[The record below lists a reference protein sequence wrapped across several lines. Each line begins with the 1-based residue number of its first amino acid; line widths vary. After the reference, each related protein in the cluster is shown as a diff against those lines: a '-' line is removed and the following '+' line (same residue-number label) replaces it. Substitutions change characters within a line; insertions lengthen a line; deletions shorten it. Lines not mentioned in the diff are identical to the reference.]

1 MNTSLRILP
10 QRRPS
15 YNGNNRLKQ
24 LGFAIDYEAWQIE
37 EILRCTEDPIYFI
50 ETYCK
55 IVSLD
60 RGLVP
65 FTLYDCQKE
74 KVHTIL
80 NNRKVILMEGRQ
92 QGKTITSAACILW
105 YTLFQDNKTVA
116 ILANKAAAAREV
128 LSRYQGMYENL
139 PLWLQQ
145 GVKEWNKGSIE
156 LENGSKVFTA
166 ATAASGIRGKSV
178 NWLYIDEAAII
189 PNNIAEEFFTSTY
202 PTIMAGETTKV
213 LMSSTPLGYNHF
225 WKFWNDSE
233 QGINDFVRLYI
244 PYTAIPGRDEKWADE
259 QRGVL
264 GDVKFTQEVLCH
276 FLGSSYTLIDAKTLG
291 NMSPRSYVY
300 SNNDFDVI
308 EEPIRGE
315 KDAAGNIV
323 RPDNTYVICADTSRG
338 VGGDYHAFT
347 VVDITTTPY
356 RVVAK
361 YRNNRVAPVLYPSF
375 IHTVAKNYNNAFVLV
390 EINDNGQQVA
400 DILYNEMEYENLL
413 FVNRDTQIG
422 QMVGGGFGRHGQ
434 TQNGVRTDKKVKRI
448 GCSMLKTLIESGRLE
463 AMDRDIIAEF
473 STFVEDNKGTY
484 SADEGYHDD
493 LVMTLVLFAWLTT
506 NTYFRE
512 LTDMNIR
519 TSLFEN
525 QIRQIES
532 ELTPFGFI
540 DDGSGSDEPKYVYEA
555 GDLWTVEKRAENWL

>member
-37 EILRCTEDPIYFI
+37 EILRCTDDPIYFI

-65 FTLYDCQKE
+65 FTLYECQKE

-300 SNNDFDVI
+300 SKNDFDVI

-347 VVDITTTPY
+347 VIDITSTPY

-463 AMDRDIIAEF
+463 AMDKDIISEF

-493 LVMTLVLFAWLTT
+493 LVMTLVLFAWMTT
-506 NTYFRE
+506 NSYFRE

-540 DDGSGSDEPKYVYEA
+540 DDGSGSTEPKYIYEA